1 MGEVPGLWPAATEV
15 MINLPKACRRRISL
29 DIGSF
34 SIKAV
39 VLEKPLWPAGKPTL
53 AYAIEYLS
61 EAAGP
66 AEIPGLIQK
75 ALQKIG
81 ISPPLE
87 VSISL
92 SGPEVI
98 FRYLYFPLLS
108 REKILESLRLEWDK
122 YVSLKLDEVVWDFQL
137 LGTTAD
143 FLKGKQRLILLV
155 AVKKDFFEQQIR
167 LLKEAGLILRAADT
181 NVSGLVNTFNFI
193 YPIQS
198 KNRLVGL
205 IHLGEQVSNFT
216 ILKDNLPLFSRDIL
230 FGGRDVTYL
239 IAQKKRLTF
248 SQARKAKHD
257 FNGSDEEISLAI
269 KSGVNNLIN
278 EIALTCEYL
287 KRELKSQ
294 ISSIYLS
301 GGLAH
306 LYGIEGWLGQ
316 GLGIPVAGWKAGA
329 AFGLGPKNSRED
341 LENNFA
347 ELVVA
352 LSLALV

>member
-1 MGEVPGLWPAATEV
+1 MRGINE
-15 MINLPKACRRRISL
+15 MINLPKVCRRISL

-39 VLEKPLWPAGKPTL
+39 VLEKPLWPGPPTL
-53 AYAIEYLS
+53 SYALEYLP

-81 ISPPLE
+81 VNPPLE

-98 FRYLYFPLLS
+98 FRYLYFPLLGK
-108 REKILESLRLEWDK
+108 EKILESLRLEWDK

-137 LGTTAD
+137 LGTTVD
-143 FLKGKQRLILLV
+143 PLKGKQRLILLV
-155 AVKKDFFEQQIR
+155 AVKKDFFGQQIR
-167 LLKEAGLILRAADT
+167 LLKESGLNLRAAGT
-181 NVSGLVNTFNFI
+181 NVSGMVNAFNFI
-193 YPIQS
+193 YPARSRDSLI
-198 KNRLVGL
+198 GL
-205 IHLGEQVSNFT
+205 IHLGEQVSNFI
-216 ILKDNLPLFSRDIL
+216 ILKNNLPLFSRDIL

-239 IAQKKRLTF
+239 IAQKRRLSF
-248 SQARKAKHD
+248 SEARKCKHN
-257 FNGSDEEISLAI
+257 FNGRDEEISLAI
-269 KSGVNNLIN
+269 KAGINNLTN

-287 KRELKSQ
+287 KRELRSQ

-306 LYGIEGWLGQ
+306 LHQVEGCLSQ
-316 GLGIPVAGWKAGA
+316 GLGIPVAGWKIGA
-329 AFGLGPKNSRED
+329 AFRLGPRNSRED
-341 LENNFA
+341 LEKDFA
-347 ELVVA
+347 ELVVG
-352 LSLALV
+352 LGLALV